1 MGPRVF
7 GEDEDDVDDVRAALE
22 EYGYETDD
30 IGNKSSFDNEWVAQ
44 ETGVS
49 TTEAAEAEHFA
60 NDDMAAAGDMGI
72 PANRHGD

>member
-7 GEDEDDVDDVRAALE
+7 GQDEDDEDDIRAALE

-30 IGNKSSFDNEWVAQ
+30 IGNKSSFDNEWVAK
-44 ETGVS
+44 ETEVS
-49 TTEAAEAEHFA
+49 TKEAAEAGHFA

-72 PANRHGD
+72 PADRHNK

>member
-1 MGPRVF
+1 MDPRVF

-30 IGNKSSFDNEWVAQ
+30 IGNKSSFDKEWVAE

-49 TTEAAEAEHFA
+49 VSEATEAGHAAR
-60 NDDMAAAGDMGI
+60 DDMADAGDMGV
-72 PANRHGD
+72 PGDRHDK